1 MRRRGSAL
9 ALLALAL
16 APLGAEAAARRDL
29 ARDEARG
36 GHTLARHVGLSDEAL
51 RESLRREKRIAA
63 ASTFADRPTAEAV
76 VGDTLARSA
85 DRVRAW
91 TRRDGSAR
99 TWPSTTAGPRT
110 G

>member
-36 GHTLARHVGLSDEAL
+36 GHTLARHVGLSDKGL
-51 RESLRREKRIAA
+51 
-63 ASTFADRPTAEAV
+63 
-76 VGDTLARSA
+76 LARA
-85 DRVRAW
+85 
-91 TRRDGSAR
+91 AR
-99 TWPSTTAGPRT
+99 P
-110 G
+110 